1 MEEDIVVVVV
11 ADYDAAQ
18 PSSEHVGVEHVVA
31 AAVEEA
37 EEPLPEI
44 HYYYYYDDA
53 TMMTTLPTLRMLL
66 SYPSP

>member
-1 MEEDIVVVVV
+1 MEEDIVVVV

-18 PSSEHVGVEHVVA
+18 PSSEHVGVEHV
-31 AAVEEA
+31 AAVEGV

-44 HYYYYYDDA
+44 HYHYDDA

-66 SYPSP
+66 SYPSQ